1 MDPVTAELVAAIV
14 PIARRAAD
22 AIMDVYAGEFTATAK
37 ADASPVTAA
46 DLRAHQIIQFGL
58 EQLVPRLP
66 ILSEEAAPL
75 DAATRLQ
82 WSRYWLVD
90 PLDGTREFL
99 SRNGEFTVNI
109 ALIERH
115 RPILGV
121 VLLPAAGVVYWG
133 AQGLGAQRID
143 ASGASQPIH
152 AACSA
157 ASPPRVVGSRSHR
170 GGELDRYLARL
181 GPHEWLAAGSALKFC
196 LLAEGSA
203 DLYPRLSPTSEWDTA
218 AGQAVAE
225 AAGALVV
232 DLQGQPLR
240 YNTGPGL
247 LNPSFVAYA
256 DRSRDWLAA
265 L

>member
-1 MDPVTAELVAAIV
+1 MDPVTAELAAEV
-14 PIARRAAD
+14 VEIARHAAD
-22 AIMDVYAGEFTATAK
+22 AIMDVYAGEFAVTAK

-46 DLRAHQIIQFGL
+46 DLRAHQIIQSGL

-66 ILSEEAAPL
+66 ILSEEAVPL

-82 WSRYWLVD
+82 WHRYWLVD

-109 ALIERH
+109 ALVERH

-121 VLLPAAGVVYWG
+121 VLLPASRLVYWG
-133 AQGLGAQRID
+133 AQGLGAHRIES
-143 ASGASQPIH
+143 SGASLPIH
-152 AACSA
+152 AARSA

-203 DLYPRLSPTSEWDTA
+203 DLYPRLSTTSEWDTA

-247 LNPSFVAYA
+247 LNPSFVVYA